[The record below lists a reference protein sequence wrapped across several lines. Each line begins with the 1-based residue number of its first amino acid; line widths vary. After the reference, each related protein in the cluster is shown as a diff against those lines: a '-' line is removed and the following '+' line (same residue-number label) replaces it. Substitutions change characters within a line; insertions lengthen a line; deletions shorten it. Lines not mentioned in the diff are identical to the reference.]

1 MDAAQITKLSIA
13 ARMSSL
19 KPVGGQASFIQSDGV
34 GADSSARREV
44 MPDPSLLRSFSPL
57 HALKTLHEKQAEIS
71 SSFGQSLDGIA
82 IAM

>member
-1 MDAAQITKLSIA
+1 
-13 ARMSSL
+13 
-19 KPVGGQASFIQSDGV
+19 
-34 GADSSARREV
+34 

>member
-1 MDAAQITKLSIA
+1 VDAAQITKLSIA

-19 KPVGGQASFIQSDGV
+19 KPVGGAGKLQSDGV